1 MLKKSSD
8 RNIADSAFHLSK
20 VWNMNLTQELREFC
34 DKAAK
39 PKKKKK
45 KCVFVLNHLCVRNNL
60 ILKHNYNGHH
70 AEKSRERQNCHLEL
84 SLNKKQIN

>member
-39 PKKKKK
+39 PKRKKKK
-45 KCVFVLNHLCVRNNL
+45 KSVFLFLIISVLEIISFLNTIIMAIMQRKVEKDKTV
-60 ILKHNYNGHH
+60 ILNF
-70 AEKSRERQNCHLEL
+70 L
-84 SLNKKQIN
+84 